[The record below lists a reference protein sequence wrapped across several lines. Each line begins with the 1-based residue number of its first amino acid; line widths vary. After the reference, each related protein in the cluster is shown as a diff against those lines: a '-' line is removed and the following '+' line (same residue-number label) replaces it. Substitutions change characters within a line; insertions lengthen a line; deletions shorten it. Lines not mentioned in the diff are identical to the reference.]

1 MMTPARI
8 SVEIMDW
15 NGPDTAAAKNMV
27 MTAIRVGNR
36 PLQGTKLLVRIA
48 IRRSR
53 GESMIRH
60 PITPQALH
68 PNPMHM
74 VYTIL

>member
-1 MMTPARI
+1 
-8 SVEIMDW
+8 
-15 NGPDTAAAKNMV
+15 
-27 MTAIRVGNR
+27 
-36 PLQGTKLLVRIA
+36 LVRIA